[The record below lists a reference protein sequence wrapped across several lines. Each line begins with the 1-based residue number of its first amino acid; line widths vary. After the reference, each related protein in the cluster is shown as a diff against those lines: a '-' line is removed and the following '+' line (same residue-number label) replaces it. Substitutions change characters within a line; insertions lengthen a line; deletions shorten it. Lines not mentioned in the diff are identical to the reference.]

1 MKNPGA
7 RNSEVIR
14 EKNANIPHRKPKS
27 FGKERTRSEGFPETA
42 AFGATLQMSGRRKE
56 KRMNPKA
63 LETEGLWQDYETSG
77 VKGGAEP
84 QAGEKTLPGHSVAAA
99 PGQERRRRRGGG
111 GAARGGGRAPSASGA
126 GGSGGWPATSFFRQ
140 EQRGDVSSERLT
152 MLFGTGSRHTNALTS
167 GRRRVPKKVNRGLS
181 LDPLF
186 PLPGICSR
194 NRAILPCIRSANLE
208 TAKVGK
214 TRKV

>member
-7 RNSEVIR
+7 RNSEDVR
-14 EKNANIPHRKPKS
+14 EENANIPRRKTNS

-42 AFGATLQMSGRRKE
+42 VFGATLQMSGRRKE

-111 GAARGGGRAPSASGA
+111 GAARGGGPECPRPPGPAVRAAGLRLPSSFRNSGE
-126 GGSGGWPATSFFRQ
+126 TFLLN
-140 EQRGDVSSERLT
+140 VSRC
-152 MLFGTGSRHTNALTS
+152 
-167 GRRRVPKKVNRGLS
+167 S
-181 LDPLF
+181 LE
-186 PLPGICSR
+186 PGHD
-194 NRAILPCIRSANLE
+194 
-208 TAKVGK
+208 
-214 TRKV
+214 TRMH

>member
-7 RNSEVIR
+7 RNSEDVR
-14 EKNANIPHRKPKS
+14 EENANIPRRKPKS

-111 GAARGGGRAPSASGA
+111 GAARRGGGLSALGL
-126 GGSGGWPATSFFRQ
+126 R
-140 EQRGDVSSERLT
+140 
-152 MLFGTGSRHTNALTS
+152 
-167 GRRRVPKKVNRGLS
+167 GRRFGRLACDF
-181 LDPLF
+181 L
-186 PLPGICSR
+186 LPSG
-194 NRAILPCIRSANLE
+194 
-208 TAKVGK
+208 TAG
-214 TRKV
+214 RRFF

>member
-14 EKNANIPHRKPKS
+14 EKNANIPRRKPKS

-63 LETEGLWQDYETSG
+63 METEGLWQDYETSG

-99 PGQERRRRRGGG
+99 PGQERRRWRGGG
-111 GAARGGGRAPSASGA
+111 GGAWRGPERPQPPEPAVRGA
-126 GGSGGWPATSFFRQ
+126 GLRLPSSVRNSGETFLLN
-140 EQRGDVSSERLT
+140 VSRC
-152 MLFGTGSRHTNALTS
+152 
-167 GRRRVPKKVNRGLS
+167 S
-181 LDPLF
+181 LE
-186 PLPGICSR
+186 PGHD
-194 NRAILPCIRSANLE
+194 
-208 TAKVGK
+208 
-214 TRKV
+214 TRMH